1 MFKFLVLFLVL
12 FTVSCGYRTQD
23 IYDEK
28 IPLPYNWKI
37 ESDMGNN
44 YWSVID
50 DKNCVWILR
59 INTFESSMVGSQAN
73 FTLSAT
79 GRCNEVKNDKQN

>member
-1 MFKFLVLFLVL
+1 MFKLLVLFLVL
-12 FTVSCGYRTQD
+12 LIVSCGFKTQP

-37 ESDMGNN
+37 DKDMGNN

-50 DKNCVWILR
+50 DENCYWIMK
-59 INTFESSMVGSQAN
+59 INTFHVGTAVEFQASFN
-73 FTLSAT
+73 LSAT
-79 GRCNEVKNDKQN
+79 GKCDVKNDK

>member
-1 MFKFLVLFLVL
+1 MFKLLVLFLVL
-12 FTVSCGYRTQD
+12 LTVSCGFRTQD

-37 ESDMGNN
+37 DKDMGNN

-50 DKNCVWILR
+50 DENCYWIMRVNTLR
-59 INTFESSMVGSQAN
+59 SSSAGASKQAS

-79 GRCNEVKNDKQN
+79 GKCEVKNDK